1 MFIERIEVM
10 ALETAADFNEALT
23 SWENDYQAGHKKLT
37 LLDLQ
42 EIRGLLVQ
50 LLTQVERDLTGP
62 YSSPVIAPPD
72 NAGAN

>member
-1 MFIERIEVM
+1 M
-10 ALETAADFNEALT
+10 ALRTATDFIDTLT

-37 LLDLQ
+37 LLELQ
-42 EIRGLLVQ
+42 EIKGLLVQ